1 MQHPSDAAEV
11 ALTSIVD
18 IASQQQLAIGKR
30 EAREQAA
37 ALATASEEI
46 RRWKAV
52 ADEALAAKARLLE
65 RSRELEVQRDESMS
79 INRELLAGYK
89 RVAGELQ
96 EASGKVRGYE
106 EQLVAL
112 RQQLLDLRSALTSP
126 EAVGDGGSGNGAGPG
141 GDGNG
146 KPWWNVLG
154 GTGGGA
160 AGGSGRKEGGG
171 GEASGAAGAAQ
182 AVLQLLQISGQLARE
197 AERDDER
204 RAFFNARTQTP
215 AFPPLGTN
223 GRGAGGGG
231 GGDGESDGSGGGG
244 GGAAGPGEGRAA
256 VGGGGLSP
264 EDA

>member
-1 MQHPSDAAEV
+1 
-11 ALTSIVD
+11 
-18 IASQQQLAIGKR
+18 
-30 EAREQAA
+30 
-37 ALATASEEI
+37 
-46 RRWKAV
+46 
-52 ADEALAAKARLLE
+52 
-65 RSRELEVQRDESMS
+65 MS

-171 GEASGAAGAAQ
+171 GEASGESLRLTVCSAGGSSVVAACAAV
-182 AVLQLLQISGQLARE
+182 AGRL
-197 AERDDER
+197 
-204 RAFFNARTQTP
+204 P
-215 AFPPLGTN
+215 AALVA
-223 GRGAGGGG
+223 GRGAGAV
-231 GGDGESDGSGGGG
+231 D
-244 GGAAGPGEGRAA
+244 APAMARQPG
-256 VGGGGLSP
+256 VS
-264 EDA
+264 